1 MEVAV
6 KDDEFDAI
14 TRNDAPPILSLL
26 AVLAAIL
33 VLAVVIPA
41 RSADSRR
48 IVSVALSPVL
58 GAIKAAYPRVFALLS
73 QGDYEPS
80 PGLMR
85 LLGWLLVLWP
95 LLLLL

>member
-1 MEVAV
+1 M
-6 KDDEFDAI
+6 KDDDFDAI

-58 GAIKAAYPRVFALLS
+58 GAVMAAYPRIFPLLS
-73 QGDYEPS
+73 SRGDYEPS

-85 LLGWLLVLWP
+85 LLGWVLILWP